1 MTILTRYLS
10 LITSFISLKSIKF
23 LFSWLLF
30 LLLGMML
37 LLTCLS
43 LYLYYNQD
51 QIKGSIVSTLNKQ
64 LQSPVSVNGP
74 IYLSLFEDFPSVSLS
89 FPKISVQAME
99 QEQVADYALLS
110 AERLSLSFSLLDI
123 FRGRYLLQQ
132 LSISDASIDLR
143 FDEQGNP
150 NYRIWQS
157 DSSSSSENASF
168 AIQKLV
174 LRRVRLN
181 YVNASEHQLLS
192 ARLTDAD
199 FKGDFSQ
206 RKFNLRAR
214 ASLESGSLQLDG
226 RHFLRNQQLGLELSM
241 EVDLDAETV
250 RFPDSELRLNRE
262 RLQLQGFHR
271 WGEPA
276 ETELNFSAEKF
287 RAAQLLAFYSDESGF
302 FNDLDV
308 DGELN
313 INGRWHYVAGLPEFK
328 LQASLRDARLH
339 YKPYQLRYKGS
350 TLIEASYTRQQL
362 LSLSFNKLQLQQ
374 KADRLS
380 GHIQYLEKSG
390 KLTGSVQGQ
399 IQLEHYRDLLA
410 QWDLTSVSG
419 TAGLNHQF
427 QFFPGTEKPVLLS
440 GKLQLNEVSARY
452 RQQHIRS
459 LQAVARIEAGQKLLK
474 LQVDEMQL
482 DSMQLKCQ
490 LEVLNYPALYDEK
503 AGPFG
508 IRGEL
513 FADKWHWQSADNS
526 AASSTPMPSKLDLRL
541 VVDKLYWHDYQFD
554 GLDVQLNGKPDDLRI
569 RLDNWQLADGG
580 LSGLLNW
587 KVQATGHQLRGSMSG
602 KQLDISKLFKRFHNF
617 DQEFLTGNHLSGKL
631 DVKLSMLMPFD
642 KDFNLI
648 SQQMELIADLDLQQ
662 GGLHNFD
669 PMNSLSRFVDAKEL
683 QDLRFQ
689 RLTNH
694 IEINS
699 GIIDIP
705 EMDINSNAA
714 RLAISGKHTLDNA
727 YTYFIQVS
735 LSDLWKKRQKQ
746 ISFDAA
752 LAENRPDGGVKLYL
766 VLEGKGSDFKIR
778 YNKIEV
784 REQLRQ
790 SAAAARTDIKRLVK
804 EELDG
809 TARQKQYENERLDDI
824 VPISIEADT
833 LEKVPEKEFD
843 PVYLRKP
850 KSRRG
855 G

>member
-1 MTILTRYLS
+1 M
-10 LITSFISLKSIKF
+10 KSTKF
-23 LFSWLLF
+23 LFRWLVYLLIGLVLF
-30 LLLGMML
+30 LGG
-37 LLTCLS
+37 LS
-43 LYLYYNQD
+43 VYLYTQQD
-51 QIKGSIVSTLNKQ
+51 KIKASIVSVLNRQ

-74 IYLSLFEDFPSVSLS
+74 IYLSLFENFPSVSLS
-89 FPKISVQAME
+89 FPKVSVQAMA
-99 QEQVADYALLS
+99 QGQVADYPLLS

-123 FRGRYLLQQ
+123 FRGRYQLQQ
-132 LSISDASIDLR
+132 LSITDAAIDLR
-143 FDEQGNP
+143 FDENGDP
-150 NYRIWQS
+150 NYQIWKT
-157 DSSSSSENASF
+157 DSSSNAENASF

-192 ARLTDAD
+192 ASLTDAD

-226 RHFLRNQQLGLELSM
+226 RQFLRHQQLGLQLSM

-287 RAAQLLAFYSDESGF
+287 RAAQVLAFYREESGF
-302 FNDLDV
+302 LNDLDV
-308 DGELN
+308 DGELS
-313 INGRWHYVAGLPEFK
+313 IKGRWHYVPGAPELS
-328 LQASLRDARLH
+328 LQAILQDASLY
-339 YKPYQLRYKGS
+339 YKPYQLRYKGN
-350 TLIEASYTRQQL
+350 TLIEASYNRKQL
-362 LSLSFNKLQLQQ
+362 LELSFNQLSLQQ
-374 KADRLS
+374 QGDRLT
-380 GHIQYLEKSG
+380 GHLRYFEKSG
-390 KLTGSVQGQ
+390 LLEGSVVGN
-399 IQLEHYRDLLA
+399 IQLEHYQELLA
-410 QWDLTSVSG
+410 LWELEAVKG
-419 TAGLNHQF
+419 TAGLNHRF
-427 QFFPGTEKPVLLS
+427 RIYPGTEKPVMLS
-440 GKLQLNEVSARY
+440 GHLQLQQVSARY
-452 RQQHIRS
+452 LQHQISGLRG
-459 LQAVARIEAGQKLLK
+459 LAQIEDGQKLLK
-474 LQVDEMQL
+474 LQIGAMQL
-482 DSMQLKCQ
+482 DSVQLNAELQ
-490 LEVLNYPALYDEK
+490 VLNYPALYDKK
-503 AGPFG
+503 AGDFDL
-508 IRGEL
+508 RGEL
-513 FADKWHWQSADNS
+513 FADKWHWQSSGSNS
-526 AASSTPMPSKLDLRL
+526 GSPALLPSRIDLRL
-541 VVDKLYWHDYQFD
+541 VLGKLYWYNYQFD
-554 GLDVQLNGKPDDLRI
+554 ALDVRFSGKPNDLRI
-569 RLDNWQLADGG
+569 RLDNWQLADGR

-587 KVQATGHQLRGSMSG
+587 KAQASGYQLQGSMSG
-602 KQLDISKLFKRFHNF
+602 KQLDISKLFNSFHDF
-617 DQEFLTGNHLSGKL
+617 DQDFLTGEHLSGKL
-631 DVKLSMLMPFD
+631 DVKMSLLLPFNSEYD
-642 KDFNLI
+642 LQ
-648 SQQMELIADLDLQQ
+648 SQHMELIADLDVQQ
-662 GGLHNFD
+662 GGLRNFE
-669 PMNSLSRFVDAKEL
+669 PMNGLSRFVDAKEL

-694 IEINS
+694 IEISN
-699 GIIDIP
+699 GVIDIP

-727 YTYFIQVS
+727 YTYYIQVS

-752 LAENRPDGGVKLYL
+752 LAEDRPGGGVKLFL

-784 REQLRQ
+784 RDQLKQ

-809 TARQKQYENERLDDI
+809 TARQKQYENQRLDDI

-850 KSRRG
+850 KARRG